1 MRDADRFDRWFKSL
15 PLAKQA
21 ELRKGGVIPY
31 DEMPIDDNVFPVV
44 EDHKMWSTP
53 VEEDRQ
59 ESTSFMSEEIVR
71 ERLAAL
77 LGVLEKFSD
86 RQMRL
91 HLRFIRAMLGTGECE
106 TLAKLSKDFGIT
118 KQAMTWRARQV
129 RAALGRLAVDAVQSK
144 IDTQNTYENNDRQ
157 KREGSVVRLRQM
169 ESKVRK
175 ESRCTKSLRS
185 SKVSSC
191 EREKAS
197 TCKGMARTKQIKT
210 RIKQS
215 KLD

>member
-1 MRDADRFDRWFKSL
+1 MKDADRFDRWFKSL

-53 VEEDRQ
+53 IEEDRQ

-129 RAALGRLAVDAVQSK
+129 RAALGRLAVDASSSQG
-144 IDTQNTYENNDRQ
+144 ERP
-157 KREGSVVRLRQM
+157 L
-169 ESKVRK
+169 K
-175 ESRCTKSLRS
+175 ESPLPPPIKRVAARPGVKMRVPCK
-185 SKVSSC
+185 KVAHLASAC
-191 EREKAS
+191 RKA
-197 TCKGMARTKQIKT
+197 AKT
-210 RIKQS
+210 RKPHGR
-215 KLD
+215 KA